1 MDLIFI
7 FFFLIVIFGLLEYY
21 CKSYYIV
28 KKNFMDKSFI
38 EKINKTI
45 LNDKEW
51 LYTTNIGNDKIKHN
65 NDIKS
70 RRDNSLKLLNSEN
83 FSYSKYEY
91 KNEAPILKEIKE
103 YLNSPYVIKE
113 VSSLTGNKMTK
124 TTDIFISK
132 FSPGDFLSVHND
144 TNLGRWAFIIYLN
157 KYWNRGCGGD
167 LNLVTKEN
175 VHIPIYPEY
184 NKLVLMDIKSR
195 ELPHY
200 INTVKC
206 NNRYA
211 ITGWFM

>member
-1 MDLIFI
+1 MDLIFV
-7 FFFLIVIFGLLEYY
+7 FLFLIVIFTLLEYY

-28 KKNFMDKSFI
+28 KKNFMDEFFI
-38 EKINKTI
+38 EKINNTI

-70 RRDNSLKLLNSEN
+70 RRDNSLKLLNSSN

-91 KNEAPILKEIKE
+91 KNDAPILKEIKE
-103 YLNSPYVIKE
+103 YLNSPNVLKE
-113 VSSLTGNKMTK
+113 VSSLTGNKITK

-144 TNLGRWAFIIYLN
+144 TNLGRYAFIIYLN
-157 KYWNRGCGGD
+157 RYWNRGCGGD

-200 INTVKC
+200 INEVKC

-211 ITGWFM
+211 ITGWFI

>member
-1 MDLIFI
+1 
-7 FFFLIVIFGLLEYY
+7 
-21 CKSYYIV
+21 
-28 KKNFMDKSFI
+28 MDKSFI

-144 TNLGRWAFIIYLN
+144 TNLGRYAFIIYLN

-175 VHIPIYPEY
+175 AHIPIYPEY